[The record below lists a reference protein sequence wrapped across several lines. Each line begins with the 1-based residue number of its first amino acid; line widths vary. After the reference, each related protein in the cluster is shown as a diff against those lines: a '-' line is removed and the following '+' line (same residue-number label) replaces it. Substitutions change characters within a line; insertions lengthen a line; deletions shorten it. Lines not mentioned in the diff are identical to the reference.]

1 MPCYIAIISLSH
13 TFESSNDTISGQSSA
28 RELRLRHG
36 PRWGTEPWLL
46 LALRLGNQRPGD
58 LQRKTA
64 KKTKIT
70 MDNYGKLEICIFL
83 SLNFGFDSYNL
94 KGFNPHRMDI

>member
-1 MPCYIAIISLSH
+1 M
-13 TFESSNDTISGQSSA
+13 G
-28 RELRLRHG
+28 HG
-36 PRWGTEPWLL
+36 A
-46 LALRLGNQRPGD
+46 LAVAGSEVGKSETRGFAEKNS
-58 LQRKTA
+58 

>member
-1 MPCYIAIISLSH
+1 
-13 TFESSNDTISGQSSA
+13 
-28 RELRLRHG
+28 
-36 PRWGTEPWLL
+36 
-46 LALRLGNQRPGD
+46 LGNQRPGD